1 MKANAP
7 IRKIFND
14 AVDMLTDTVVAD
26 TANGIS
32 LLSIKDIKPFHNHPF
47 HLYEDER
54 LEDMVASVREH
65 GVLNPVIVL
74 RTDDGYEMLSGHN
87 RANAAK
93 LAGLTE
99 IPAIIKSDLSE
110 EEAYIYVIET
120 NLMQRSFSD
129 LAISEK
135 AAVLAERY
143 NKILYQRNRED
154 IIRELSILEGKEE
167 NGGHGDH
174 LMKNRDSLGNEYG
187 LSGSS
192 VARLLRVNEVIPK
205 IKELLDKGDMALLV
219 AVQLS
224 YTTEDVQKAIIA
236 TGKKITK
243 EMAIRLREDGVRAS
257 DVEEIVCGKTAERKK
272 QEKSIKISVGIYD
285 KYFKGK
291 DAKTASEVIEKGVNH
306 FSYGFSLKCFRL
318 STSCR
323 HP

>member
-7 IRKIFND
+7 KRKIFND
-14 AVDMLTDTVVAD
+14 AVDMLTDKVVAD
-26 TANGIS
+26 TSNGIS
-32 LLSIKDIKPFHNHPF
+32 LLPIKEIKPFHNHPF
-47 HLYEDER
+47 HLYEGER
-54 LEDMVASVREH
+54 LEDMVTSIREH

-74 RTDDGYEMLSGHN
+74 KTDDGYEMLSGHN

-93 LAGLTE
+93 LVGLTE

-129 LAISEK
+129 LAISER
-135 AAVLAERY
+135 AAVLSERY

-174 LMKNRDSLGNEYG
+174 HMKNRDSLGNEYG

-192 VARLLRVNEVIPK
+192 VARLLRINEVIPE
-205 IKELLDKGDMALLV
+205 IKEMLDKGDMALLV

-224 YTTEDVQKAIIA
+224 YTSEDVQKAVVA
-236 TGKKITK
+236 TGKKVSK
-243 EMAIRLREDGVRAS
+243 EMAIRIREDGVKAS
-257 DVEEIVCGKTAERKK
+257 DVEEIVCGKKAEKKK
-272 QEKSIKISVGIYD
+272 QEKSIKISVGLYD
-285 KYFKGK
+285 RYFKGK
-291 DAKTASEVIEKGVNH
+291 DVKTAADVIEKALAAWFAAEERGADV
-306 FSYGFSLKCFRL
+306 
-318 STSCR
+318 
-323 HP
+323 